1 MNSRRCVLALICAA
15 ATARADVAVL
25 TQHNN
30 LARTGANLEETVLNT
45 TTVNLNRFG
54 LVFTRTVDDQ
64 VYAQPLV
71 MTNVDI
77 PGNGP
82 HNVVYV
88 ATVNDSVY
96 AFDADDPAASTP
108 YWQVSFTNANAV
120 PPCNTDMTGACGG
133 NYIDFSGNMGIVS
146 TPVIDPGSETIYVLV
161 RTKEFGAAFVQ
172 RLHALDI
179 RTGAEM
185 ANSPVTI
192 TATCAGNGDGSSAN
206 VLTFDPQKQN
216 QRSALSLIDGV
227 LYFAWASHCDWG
239 PYHGWV
245 AGYDATTLQ
254 QVVLYNDTPNGSNGG
269 IWMSGQGIAADT
281 NGNLFLSVGNGT
293 VGYNGNPRDV
303 INRGESFLKLTR
315 AGTNLTVASWFT
327 PNNYSSLDGTDSDL
341 GSAGILLIPNT
352 TLALSGGKQGV
363 LYLVNRDNMGGLSF
377 TTSDTNVI
385 QSFRVASGAHQIL
398 GSPVWWDGP
407 DGSYG
412 YIWVSASDFLRQYK
426 FDPASGK
433 FLLPNY
439 AQSTTAA
446 PGGTPG
452 GILSISANGTN
463 AGSGIVWASHQLG
476 GSANQA
482 VRPGILR
489 AFNAQNVTNELWNS
503 ELVSA
508 RDSVGNFAKFC
519 PPTVANGKV
528 YLATFSGRLDVYGLL
543 PLPSLVIGLSDTSVT
558 LSWQTNGFSGY
569 TVQAATNLSSPV
581 WQNLTNSVMVTN
593 GTFEVAV
600 PPSGDTVFY
609 RLKR

>member
-206 VLTFDPQKQN
+206 VLAFDPQKQN